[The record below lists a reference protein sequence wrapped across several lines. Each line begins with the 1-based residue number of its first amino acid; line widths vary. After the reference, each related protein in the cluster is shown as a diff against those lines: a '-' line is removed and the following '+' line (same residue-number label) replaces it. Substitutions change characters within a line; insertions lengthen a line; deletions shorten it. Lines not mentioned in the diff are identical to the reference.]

1 MRPPRINVAADPTAS
16 SRGPETRSAGTVRRH
31 RVYSPAM
38 SFVANTALPALRRSF
53 RVLCLCIAL
62 GALTGAEAA
71 SAQYRF
77 GIAFGGAGMVGVL
90 AEYRWEHRGLELQ
103 AGTWRFRDLS
113 LSLTGKQYVGS
124 YAVAPYAGVGLWGIV
139 AGAEAG
145 TGYGLIAR
153 FPVGLEWSFVSRH
166 AVGAA
171 VYLNRAL
178 AVKRPDPEDLRPPRG
193 ALIPLPE
200 LSYRWQPRN

>member
-1 MRPPRINVAADPTAS
+1 
-16 SRGPETRSAGTVRRH
+16 
-31 RVYSPAM
+31 M
-38 SFVANTALPALRRSF
+38 SLVTNTALPALRRSF
-53 RVLCLCIAL
+53 RVLCLCIAV
-62 GALTGAEAA
+62 GALTEAEGA

-77 GIAFGGAGMVGVL
+77 GVTFGGAGMVGVL
-90 AEYRWEHRGLELQ
+90 AEYRWEHQGLELQ

-113 LSLTGKQYVGS
+113 LSLTGKQYIGS
-124 YAVAPYAGVGLWGIV
+124 YAIAPYAGVGLWGIV

-153 FPVGLEWSFVSRH
+153 FPVGLDWEFVSRQT
-166 AVGAA
+166 VGAA

-178 AVKRPDPEDLRPPRG
+178 AVRRPDPKDRRPPRG

-200 LSYRWQPRN
+200 LSYRWQLRN